1 VSSFETTTDIVRD
14 TATVRVKG
22 YLSGLSG
29 ERLESE
35 VARLIGEGSRSIVI
49 NFRET
54 DMVNSVGVS
63 ILVGIIEKVRDAG
76 GALSFS
82 DLTPV
87 NEEVFRLMGL
97 HRHVRIRPRQEAV
110 ADKENGGGEGQ
121 GKAEANR

>member
-1 VSSFETTTDIVRD
+1 MSSFETTTDIVRD

-97 HRHVRIRPRQEAV
+97 HRHVSIRPRQEEASERKSG
-110 ADKENGGGEGQ
+110 AENGR
-121 GKAEANR
+121 GKTEANR

>member
-1 VSSFETTTDIVRD
+1 VSNFETTTDIDRD
-14 TATVRVKG
+14 TATVSVKG

-35 VARLIGEGSRSIVI
+35 VARLVGEGSRSIVI

-97 HRHVRIRPRQEAV
+97 HRHVRIRPRQDGAAER
-110 ADKENGGGEGQ
+110 ESGEEGR
-121 GKAEANR
+121 GNVEANR

>member
-1 VSSFETTTDIVRD
+1 MSNFETTTDIVRD
-14 TATVRVKG
+14 TATVSVKG

-29 ERLESE
+29 ERLEGE
-35 VARLIGEGSRSIVI
+35 VARLIDEGSRSIVI
-49 NFRET
+49 NFKET

-63 ILVGIIEKVRDAG
+63 ILVGIIEKVHDAG

-97 HRHVRIRPRQEAV
+97 HRHVNIRPRQV
-110 ADKENGGGEGQ
+110 AGAGGGKVGREERGNE
-121 GKAEANR
+121 EAKG

>member
-1 VSSFETTTDIVRD
+1 MSSFETTTDIVRD

-97 HRHVRIRPRQEAV
+97 HRHVSICSRQEESSERKSGA
-110 ADKENGGGEGQ
+110 GEDR
-121 GKAEANR
+121 GKTEVNR

>member
-1 VSSFETTTDIVRD
+1 VSNFETTTDIVRD
-14 TATVRVKG
+14 TAIVSVKG

-29 ERLESE
+29 ERLETE

-97 HRHVRIRPRQEAV
+97 HRHVRIRPREEA
-110 ADKENGGGEGQ
+110 K
-121 GKAEANR
+121 K

>member
-1 VSSFETTTDIVRD
+1 MSNFETTTDIVRD
-14 TATVRVKG
+14 TATVSVKG

-49 NFRET
+49 NFKET

-97 HRHVRIRPRQEAV
+97 HRHVRLRPREEEV
-110 ADKENGGGEGQ
+110 AGSEGGGGI
-121 GKAEANR
+121 GR

>member
-1 VSSFETTTDIVRD
+1 MSNFETTTDIIRD
-14 TATVRVKG
+14 TAIVSVKG

-35 VARLIGEGSRSIVI
+35 VTRLIGEGNRSIVI

-63 ILVGIIEKVRDAG
+63 ILVGIIERVRDAG
-76 GALSFS
+76 GDLSFS

-97 HRHVRIRPRQEAV
+97 HRHVSIRPRQEETSERESGA
-110 ADKENGGGEGQ
+110 GEGR
-121 GKAEANR
+121 GKTEAGR

>member
-1 VSSFETTTDIVRD
+1 MSNFETTTDIVRD
-14 TATVRVKG
+14 TAIVSVRG

-49 NFRET
+49 NFKET

-97 HRHVRIRPRQEAV
+97 HRHVQIRPRQEPV
-110 ADKENGGGEGQ
+110 AERESGEAEGQ

>member
-1 VSSFETTTDIVRD
+1 MSNFETTTDIVRD
-14 TATVRVKG
+14 TAIVKVKG

-35 VARLIGEGSRSIVI
+35 IARLVGDGNRSIVI

-63 ILVGIIEKVRDAG
+63 ILVGIIEKVRDVG
-76 GALSFS
+76 GELSFS

-97 HRHVRIRPRQEAV
+97 HRHVRFRPRQEAV
-110 ADKENGGGEGQ
+110 AEGEGGGGEGG
-121 GKAEANR
+121 GKAEENR

>member
-1 VSSFETTTDIVRD
+1 MSNFETTTDIVRD
-14 TATVRVKG
+14 TATVNVKG

-29 ERLESE
+29 ERLEGE
-35 VARLIGEGSRSIVI
+35 VARLIDEGSRSIVI

-63 ILVGIIEKVRDAG
+63 ILVGIIEKVRHAG
-76 GALSFS
+76 GALAFS

-97 HRHVRIRPRQEAV
+97 HRHVRIRPRQEGTTEGEV
-110 ADKENGGGEGQ
+110 IGGEGQ
-121 GKAEANR
+121 GKAEAKR